1 MITMAHQKHLKY
13 DADGNDITIATLI
26 VTTAAELPS
35 PTSLYGF
42 VLHEGSRAKDATTG
56 EEYALTAD
64 GVWHKQ
70 GKPFDLDF

>member
-1 MITMAHQKHLKY
+1 MITMVHQKHLEY
-13 DADGNDITIATLI
+13 DADGNDVTIATLI

-42 VLHEGSRAKDATTG
+42 VLHEGSTATDASTG
-56 EEYALTAD
+56 DKYALTSD

-70 GKPFDLDF
+70 GRDFGLNY